1 MSISSCLSF
10 ERVTIN
16 PDVDDNHKG
25 IVVVAV
31 NESAKPEAFWKSDL
45 LKQKRAES
53 GVVEDAEPF
62 VFRVIQKY

>member
-25 IVVVAV
+25 IVVMAV
-31 NESAKPEAFWKSDL
+31 NDSAKPEAFWKSDL

-53 GVVEDAEPF
+53 GVVEDAEPL
-62 VFRVIQKY
+62 VYRVIRR